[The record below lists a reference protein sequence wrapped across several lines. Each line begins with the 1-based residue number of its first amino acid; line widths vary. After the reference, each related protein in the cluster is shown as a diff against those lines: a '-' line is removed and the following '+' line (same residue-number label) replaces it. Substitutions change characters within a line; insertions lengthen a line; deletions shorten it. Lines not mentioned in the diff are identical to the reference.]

1 MVGRFI
7 AFRER
12 FLVGSLALS
21 VLAPEIASA
30 QSIERPS
37 GVPPIFGTFQSTFR
51 NIFNIVIVVAG
62 ILFVALFLF
71 GGVQYLTAAGSDD
84 ATKKARQLMLDAVI
98 GLVIVLTSWGVGTY
112 ILTLLQVPGA
122 ANGQLPTTIN

>member
-1 MVGRFI
+1 MLRRFI

-12 FLVGSLALS
+12 YLVGSLAVSL
-21 VLAPEIASA
+21 LAPAIASA
-30 QSIERPS
+30 QVIDRPS

-51 NIFNIVIVVAG
+51 SIFNIVIVVSG

-71 GGVQYLTAAGSDD
+71 GGVQYLTSAGSDD
-84 ATKKARQLMLDAVI
+84 NTKKARQLMLDAII

-112 ILTLLQVPGA
+112 VLQLLQVPGA
-122 ANGQLPTTIN
+122 GNGQLPTTIQ